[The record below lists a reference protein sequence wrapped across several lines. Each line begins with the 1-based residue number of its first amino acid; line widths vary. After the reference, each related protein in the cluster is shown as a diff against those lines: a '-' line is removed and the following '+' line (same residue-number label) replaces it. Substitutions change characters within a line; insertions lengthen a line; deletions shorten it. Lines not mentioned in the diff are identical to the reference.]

1 MKNDSAAVK
10 IIVVALNHAPVWIT
24 VPDVSFKQGTAAS
37 FDLTPFVTDPQ
48 GAPMTLSLASG
59 TLPAGVTL
67 QGMALVYDG
76 SGGAATDT
84 ITISADD
91 GLAP

>member
-1 MKNDSAAVK
+1 MKADSSAIK
-10 IIVVALNHAPVWIT
+10 LTVVALNKPPVWST

-37 FDLTPFVTDPQ
+37 FDLAPFVTDPQ

-59 TLPAGVTL
+59 TLPAGVSIS
-67 QGMALVYDG
+67 GMSLAYDG
-76 SGGAATDT
+76 IGGPAVDS
-84 ITISADD
+84 ITIAADD

>member
-1 MKNDSAAVK
+1 MKADSSIK
-10 IIVVALNHAPVWIT
+10 IIVVALNKAPVWIT
-24 VPDVSFKQGTAAS
+24 VPDVSFKQGTASS

-48 GAPMTLSLASG
+48 GAPMTLSLATG
-59 TLPAGVTL
+59 TLPAGVTI

-76 SGGAATDT
+76 TGGPATDIVT
-84 ITISADD
+84 ITADD